1 MKKVIR
7 ILIIVALAFILKF
20 YLFDLPRQ
28 TYKLKEYIKKQVEVD
43 SLQTKYINQLV
54 KNNNALVD
62 YLKRNDETTAQ

>member
-7 ILIIVALAFILKF
+7 ILIIVALVFILKF

-28 TYKLKEYIKKQVEVD
+28 TYCLKEYIKIQAEVD

-62 YLKRNDETTAQ
+62 YLKRNNETTAQ

>member
-1 MKKVIR
+1 MKKVIK
-7 ILIIVALAFILKF
+7 ILTILSLACVLKF

-28 TYKLKEYIKKQVEVD
+28 TYNLNEYIKVQVEID

-62 YLKRNDETTAQ
+62 YLKRNNETTAQ

>member
-1 MKKVIR
+1 MKKVIK
-7 ILIIVALAFILKF
+7 ILTILSLACVLKF

-28 TYKLKEYIKKQVEVD
+28 TYKLKEYIKIQVEVD

-62 YLKRNDETTAQ
+62 YLKRNNETTAQ

>member
-28 TYKLKEYIKKQVEVD
+28 MYKLKEYIKIQAEVD

-54 KNNNALVD
+54 KNNNAFVD
-62 YLKRNDETTAQ
+62 YLKRNNETTAQ